1 MYDSLLY
8 HFNVLKVG
16 DTAIVSRAVVD
27 SNSMIQPLPVN
38 FLQSG
43 NVQISPIMHLD
54 NPNIF
59 VITITLLILLG
70 IISVVR
76 YFLPDRLSL
85 IFSMKS
91 ESQLQRSGESNAKV
105 PGTLITG
112 FFWLNF
118 IISTGIFIL
127 LLLKMFF
134 EKEIVDF
141 SDYNLLS
148 YIYLT
153 ILVLLLYRIVI
164 IWGAAFVFQTQK
176 LMKVQVTASR
186 NIQFLTGVLL
196 VPVILLMLYF
206 DGNFI
211 TYTAIA
217 VIVLLQLFRLVKIV
231 IIGKSSTI
239 FSALHI
245 ILYLCALE
253 IVPVLVLMRL
263 IGNGSVI

>member
-8 HFNVLKVG
+8 HFNVLRVG
-16 DTAIVSRAVVD
+16 DTTIVNRAVID
-27 SNSMIQPLPVN
+27 SNTIIQPSPVN

-43 NVQISPIMHLD
+43 DVQISPIIQQD
-54 NPNIF
+54 NSNIF
-59 VITITLLILLG
+59 VITCALLILLG
-70 IISVVR
+70 IISVIR
-76 YFLPDRLSL
+76 YFLPDRLSM
-85 IFSMKS
+85 IFSLKS
-91 ESQLQRSGESNAKV
+91 ESQLQRAGDSNAKV

-118 IISTGIFIL
+118 IVSTGIFIL
-127 LLLKMFF
+127 LLLKIFF
-134 EKEIVDF
+134 EKEIVDL
-141 SDYNLLS
+141 SDYSLLS
-148 YIYLT
+148 YIYITL
-153 ILVLLLYRIVI
+153 LVLFLYRILI

-176 LMKVQVTASR
+176 LMKVQVATNR

-196 VPVILLMLYF
+196 VPVILLMLYI

-217 VIVLLQLFRLVKIV
+217 AIVLLQLFRLIKIV

-245 ILYLCALE
+245 ILYLCTLE